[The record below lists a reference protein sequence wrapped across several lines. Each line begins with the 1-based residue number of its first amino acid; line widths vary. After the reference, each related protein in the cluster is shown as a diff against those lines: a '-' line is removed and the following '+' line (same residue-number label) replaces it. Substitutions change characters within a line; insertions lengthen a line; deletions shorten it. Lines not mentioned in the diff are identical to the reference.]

1 MDEQR
6 VQAYLSLI
14 QELLDCDSGEEAAIL
29 SNHPELIDEELVQVM
44 RAVAEMMAQ
53 QGQGNAGWLRNFAGK
68 IEAVNYEL
76 PRLETKLAADTL
88 FQQGF
93 QQYQQSQYPQ
103 AGESVQQ
110 SLALYQEIG
119 DKAGLAK
126 SWRQLGFIQRNRG
139 NWDEAEHL
147 YRQSLALSIELDD
160 RSGMATCWGVLGDIQ
175 ELRGNWDE
183 AERLYQKKLDT
194 CQELGDKSG
203 MSQVIGTLGDI
214 QKFRGNWDE
223 AERLYQQSL
232 TLTTEL
238 DDRSG
243 MAYSWGVLGDIQKLR
258 GNWDEA
264 ERLYQKKLDTCQE
277 LGDKSGMFQVI
288 GTLGKIQENRGNWDE
303 AEHLYRQ
310 SLALSIELDDR
321 SGMATCWG
329 VLGDIQELRGNWD
342 EAERLYQKKLDTC
355 QELGDKSGMSQ
366 VIGTLGDIQRNRG
379 NWDEAERLFRQS
391 LAIETELGDRSGM
404 ATCWGVLGDIQQL
417 RGNWDEAEHLYR
429 QSLAIETELG
439 DRSGMASSWGVLG
452 KIQELRGNWDEA
464 ELLYQQSLALR
475 TELGDRSGMA
485 AVWGV
490 LGNIQQLRGN
500 WDEAELLY
508 QQSLAIETELGDRK
522 GMGNSYNVLAFVH
535 IHSNKI
541 PEEIAC
547 LRAGLAVCPPAE
559 LAVEALLLAG
569 NLGNTGY
576 NLKDWETAIEGYDNA
591 IRAVEQ
597 SRDWAT
603 SPQIKQQLIA
613 DALPLYGKMVEA
625 CLHLERYDQA
635 LLTVERSK
643 ARTLIELLHNSN
655 RLPQNASAEQLQRYE
670 QLNREIA
677 ALQYALDDSS
687 QPRPT
692 DPELPGGRNF
702 NLPNS
707 APATDPLRTL
717 LEARKALLKEINDPT
732 FNEFETVKAELP
744 DFGQLLNPTTALIEW
759 FLPQDPDLGAYAFLV
774 THQNGQTQIHPH
786 RYSPAQ
792 RRALDEFNET
802 YNHDDR
808 QDSWYEALDER
819 LDTLAQ
825 LLDLPTLLTHRPDP
839 CHHLILI
846 PHLYL
851 HLFPLHALSLPSPS
865 GRGTRSEG
873 QLLQDEFPEGVRYAP
888 SCQILAYLHN
898 RPRTRTTAPF
908 FAIQNPTED
917 LPYADVEID
926 LIRPRFDPSPYI
938 LKHKAAHKAALE
950 ESTTRAQLHN
960 SEIVHFACHG
970 GFDSANPLNSALI
983 LAGDSPPNPDSRQTL
998 TLRDGRRFDTAHQ
1011 GLTAAEIYR
1020 NLKLTCR
1027 LVILSACETGR
1038 LDSRTTDEY
1047 IGLASA
1053 LLYAGSGTVV
1063 DTLWCVDDFATAFL
1077 SVRFYEELTPTR
1089 TIPQAIKAATTW
1101 LRTRTPAQFLDWC
1114 RTTLGFS
1121 PDDLDRCELRLSRY
1135 DSASPFAPRLYWSA
1149 FRANG
1154 LE

>member
-1 MDEQR
+1 
-6 VQAYLSLI
+6 
-14 QELLDCDSGEEAAIL
+14 
-29 SNHPELIDEELVQVM
+29 
-44 RAVAEMMAQ
+44 
-53 QGQGNAGWLRNFAGK
+53 
-68 IEAVNYEL
+68 
-76 PRLETKLAADTL
+76 
-88 FQQGF
+88 
-93 QQYQQSQYPQ
+93 
-103 AGESVQQ
+103 
-110 SLALYQEIG
+110 
-119 DKAGLAK
+119 
-126 SWRQLGFIQRNRG
+126 
-139 NWDEAEHL
+139 
-147 YRQSLALSIELDD
+147 
-160 RSGMATCWGVLGDIQ
+160 MAT
-175 ELRGNWDE
+175 
-183 AERLYQKKLDT
+183 
-194 CQELGDKSG
+194 
-203 MSQVIGTLGDI
+203 
-214 QKFRGNWDE
+214 
-223 AERLYQQSL
+223 
-232 TLTTEL
+232 
-238 DDRSG
+238 
-243 MAYSWGVLGDIQKLR
+243 SWGV
-258 GNWDEA
+258 
-264 ERLYQKKLDTCQE
+264 
-277 LGDKSGMFQVI
+277 
-288 GTLGKIQENRGNWDE
+288 
-303 AEHLYRQ
+303 
-310 SLALSIELDDR
+310 
-321 SGMATCWG
+321 
-329 VLGDIQELRGNWD
+329 
-342 EAERLYQKKLDTC
+342 
-355 QELGDKSGMSQ
+355 
-366 VIGTLGDIQRNRG
+366 LGDIQRNRG
-379 NWDEAERLFRQS
+379 NWDEAERLYQQC
-391 LAIETELGDRSGM
+391 LEVMTELSDRSGM
-404 ATCWGVLGDIQQL
+404 ATSWGVLGDIQRN
-417 RGNWDEAEHLYR
+417 RGNWDEAER
-429 QSLAIETELG
+429 
-439 DRSGMASSWGVLG
+439 
-452 KIQELRGNWDEA
+452 
-464 ELLYQQSLALR
+464 LYQQSLALR

-490 LGNIQQLRGN
+490 LGDIERFRGN
-500 WDEAELLY
+500 WDEAERLY
-508 QQSLAIETELGDRK
+508 QQSWQLRTELGDKSGMATSWELLGHIQRNRGNWDEAERLYRQSWQLRTELGDRK
-522 GMGNSYNVLAFVH
+522 GMGYSYNNLAFVH
-535 IHSNKI
+535 LHFNQI
-541 PEEIAC
+541 PEAIAC
-547 LRAGLAVCPPAE
+547 WRAGLAVCPPAE
-559 LAVEALLLAG
+559 LAVEALFLAG
-569 NLGNTGY
+569 NLGDTAY
-576 NLKDWETAIEGYDNA
+576 NLQDWETAIEGYDNA

-655 RLPQNASAEQLQRYE
+655 RQPQNASPEQLQRYE

-677 ALQYALDDSS
+677 ALQYALDDPS

-802 YNHDDR
+802 YNQDYR
-808 QDSWYEALDER
+808 KDSWYEALDER
-819 LDTLAQ
+819 LDSLAQ
-825 LLDLPTLLTHRPDP
+825 LLDLPTLLTHRPNP

-851 HLFPLHALSLPSPS
+851 HLFPLHALALPVQPV
-865 GRGTRSEG
+865 GADCIRPIPEG
-873 QLLQDEFPEGVRYAP
+873 ASIAPLQDCFAQGVRYAP

-898 RPRTRTTAPF
+898 RPRTPTTAPF

-938 LKHKAAHKAALE
+938 LKHKDAHKAALE

-983 LAGDSPPNPDSRQTL
+983 LAGDSPAPLESRQTL
-998 TLRDGRRFDTAHQ
+998 TIRDGRRFDTVHQ

-1089 TIPQAIKAATTW
+1089 TIPQAIQAATTW